1 MPEQDNWKE
10 EFDKLPT
17 FTKRIGIGALG
28 VVEERYVLISKQFI
42 SNLLSSQAHTLK
54 EEMKEA
60 LLDKFDEEND
70 GITIMRGD
78 VLSAIESIEI

>member
-1 MPEQDNWKE
+1 MSAKIINGLV
-10 EFDKLPT
+10 F
-17 FTKRIGIGALG
+17 
-28 VVEERYVLISKQFI
+28 
-42 SNLLSSQAHTLK
+42 
-54 EEMKEA
+54 